1 VAGIEAEPVLV
12 RPGPGAVIAAA
23 ESAGLLVVDLSDRW
37 QQEGVGGARLGLA
50 GRAWPPILFV
60 RGGLRPGGLAPS
72 ETLTRFTWTLAEG
85 TR

>member
-1 VAGIEAEPVLV
+1 MLV

-50 GRAWPPILFV
+50 GRASPPILFV